1 MPIRIA
7 TFHRCL
13 LALLV
18 LCTGPA
24 PLVAATKLYD
34 VEIIIFTHN
43 TRSDQGEAWHLSEAE
58 AGRVQGGFQRNR
70 FTELSASGHR
80 LKPVRYSLQQG
91 GEYTVLYHRAW
102 RQLAYSPSRAVDY
115 PVQAMPNDS
124 RNSVEGAIRLVR
136 GRYLHLDMD
145 LLLRDNATHPPG
157 YYAEGPGITP
167 AYRLTEKRRIKSS
180 DLHYF
185 DHPRFGVLAL
195 VTPYSAPAQTEE
207 ENTGE
212 QTGAAAPPAA
222 DTAPQAD
229 NAAGPTSP

>member
-13 LALLV
+13 IALLV

-24 PLVAATKLYD
+24 PLVAAPQLYD
-34 VEIIIFTHN
+34 VEIIIFSNN
-43 TRSDQGEAWHLSEAE
+43 TRSDQGEAWREPEAA
-58 AGRVQGGFQRNR
+58 AGPVQGGFRQNR
-70 FTELSASGHR
+70 FTELASSRHR

-115 PVQAMPNDS
+115 PVQAMSDDS
-124 RNSVEGAIRLVR
+124 RNSVEGTIRLER

-145 LLLRDNATHPPG
+145 LLLRENATHPPG
-157 YYAEGPGITP
+157 YFAEGPGITP

-180 DLHYF
+180 ELHYF

-195 VTPYSAPAQTEE
+195 VTPYSAPAQTVEE
-207 ENTGE
+207 DTGE
-212 QTGAAAPPAA
+212 QTGPAA
-222 DTAPQAD
+222 DSTPQAVD
-229 NAAGPTSP
+229 DAAGQATP